1 MQEKQEQCAGHM
13 TPARSECHIWAT
25 LRQGRDPSKTEACV
39 CFCANCKQDWWN
51 WEASTEMGGLL
62 HQFPPQQRSK
72 GPRGLPENVVG
83 KAKLVGAQSISTTA
97 QGLGAEHTRWSHQ
110 DGLNLQASAPQ
121 WLHFCRIEIY
131 LHYPLSPPVQ
141 STVDGGLIGTMPS
154 CHLKEVLQ
162 FPSRA
167 AMLGVSTVGRKA
179 KKRTKQRRALGLAE
193 RGSAA
198 RLAHHSPHAL
208 RSSSSAPQTVA
219 RDHRSQCLQRL
230 KHWHQQKPQVA
241 CLALRATLAGQSCQ
255 LNWVYWLGVFL
266 GPLVLV

>member
-1 MQEKQEQCAGHM
+1 MDLGSLQRWEGSCTSFRPSREIKAPEGSLRTWWAKQ
-13 TPARSECHIWAT
+13 S
-25 LRQGRDPSKTEACV
+25 LQGPK
-39 CFCANCKQDWWN
+39 
-51 WEASTEMGGLL
+51 AS
-62 HQFPPQQRSK
+62 PPQLR
-72 GPRGLPENVVG
+72 
-83 KAKLVGAQSISTTA
+83 AW
-97 QGLGAEHTRWSHQ
+97 GAEHTRSHQ

-131 LHYPLSPPVQ
+131 LHHPLSPPVQ

-208 RSSSSAPQTVA
+208 RSSSSAPQTVV

-230 KHWHQQKPQVA
+230 KHWHQQKPLVA